1 MGQTEL
7 HNEAETAPPFN
18 QMEDSPMKFLKA
30 ACALLLALVPAVVFG
45 QAYPSKAIRVVVP
58 FAPGGTSDIIGRTLG
73 QRLSEAWK
81 QPVIMDNRA
90 GVAGSLGAQIAAK
103 SPPDGYTLIVGNVG
117 PIAVNNQIYTS
128 VTYDPVRDFTPITLA
143 VTAPQLVVVHPSVPA
158 KSFKEFTALVRKHK
172 GKITYGSSGPGSIS
186 HLSAEL
192 FSRMTKTEMLHVP
205 FKASA
210 FITTGIVGGEIDA
223 VFSDMAVVLPH
234 VQANRLRAL
243 AVTGAKPTPLVPGV
257 PTVAD
262 SGLPGFEMTSWWGM
276 FGPAGIPQPI
286 VNQLNTELVRI
297 LRTAEVQK
305 TFATLGVDAATS
317 TPEQLGAFV
326 KTEVAKYAKLIQAIG
341 IPKQ

>member
-1 MGQTEL
+1 
-7 HNEAETAPPFN
+7 
-18 QMEDSPMKFLKA
+18 MK
-30 ACALLLALVPAVVFG
+30 ALLTGVALATLLAPNLAAG
-45 QAYPSKAIRVVVP
+45 QAYPAKAIRMVVP

-90 GVAGSLGAQIAAK
+90 GVAGSLGTAVVVK
-103 SPPDGYTLIVGNVG
+103 SPPDGYTLLVGNVG
-117 PIAVNNQIYTS
+117 PVAVNNQIYTA
-128 VTYDPVRDFTPITLA
+128 VTYDPIKDFTPITLA
-143 VTAPQLVVVHPSVPA
+143 VTAPQIVVVHPSVPA
-158 KSFKEFTALVRKHK
+158 KNMKEFQALVKRLP

-192 FSRMTKTEMLHVP
+192 YKQLTKTDMLHVP

-210 FITTGIVGGEIDA
+210 FITTALVGGEIDA

-243 AVTGAKPTPLVPGV
+243 AVTGPKPTPLVPGV
-257 PTVAD
+257 PTVAE
-262 SGLPGFEMTSWWGM
+262 SGVPGFSMTSWWGI
-276 FGPAGIPQPI
+276 FGPGGMPQP
-286 VNQLNTELVRI
+286 VVTQLNSELTRI

-305 TFATLGVDAATS
+305 TFANLGVDAATS
-317 TPEQLGAFV
+317 TPDELSAMV
-326 KTEVAKYAKLIQAIG
+326 KTEVAKYGKLIQSIG

>member
-1 MGQTEL
+1 MRIL
-7 HNEAETAPPFN
+7 
-18 QMEDSPMKFLKA
+18 A
-30 ACALLLALVPAVVFG
+30 AGFALACALVPATVLG

-73 QRLSEAWK
+73 QRLSEAWM

-90 GVAGSLGAQIAAK
+90 GVAGSLGAQIVVK
-103 SPPDGYTLIVGNVG
+103 SPADGYTLFVGNVG
-117 PIAVNNQIYTS
+117 PIAINNQIYTS

-143 VTAPQLVVVHPSVPA
+143 VTAPQIVVVHPSVPA
-158 KSFKEFTALVRKHK
+158 KTLKEFTSLVRRHN

-192 FSRMTKTEMLHVP
+192 FKRMTKTDMLHVP

-210 FITTGIVGGEIDA
+210 FITTAVLGGEIDV

-243 AVTGAKPTPLVPGV
+243 AVTGPKQTPLVPGL
-257 PTVAD
+257 PTVSE
-262 SGLPGFEMTSWWGM
+262 SGVPGFEMTSWWGM
-276 FGPAGIPQPI
+276 FGPGGVPKPI
-286 VNQLNTELVRI
+286 VTQLNTELTRI
-297 LRTAEVQK
+297 LRTPEVQK
-305 TFATLGVDAATS
+305 IFATLGVDAATS
-317 TPEQLGAFV
+317 TPEQLSAMIKV
-326 KTEVAKYAKLIQAIG
+326 EVAKYAKLIQEIG